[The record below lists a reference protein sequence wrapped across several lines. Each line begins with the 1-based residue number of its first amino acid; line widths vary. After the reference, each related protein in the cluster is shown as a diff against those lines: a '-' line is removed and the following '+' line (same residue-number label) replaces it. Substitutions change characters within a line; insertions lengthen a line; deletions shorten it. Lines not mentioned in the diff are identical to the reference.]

1 MLVIDENLL
10 KLCKMQETLLKVS
23 KNDKEANIEKY
34 KAIAIEIDKHSFSS
48 LLEEL
53 NQYDKHNQTLEDELQ
68 FLEQI
73 KSYYEQLLEMQLS
86 FKRVCELYGDGNI
99 QLSDLSQINIEYI
112 NSRVNA
118 ISGYLVNLKNIEDDK
133 EKLEDLNEQLVA
145 EEKKKSFLS
154 KKLLELEDLLR
165 ESFSNAEGRAIED
178 GQLKSVS
185 IISEYKDLG
194 YNFKALLVDCET
206 LDKLLTE
213 VDKEKVELEEKL
225 KTAEICYNSLPSS
238 DNKQILDDIKTDF
251 LRVKY
256 KLILLKI
263 LELLAQNYDNY
274 DTFKEKREKLLDLV
288 RYRNSCLEKLGIHMS
303 IDPFRKNS
311 LLDQLKL
318 LTSLDDN
325 SKNTNKIKK
334 EIAWLSEHID
344 DMLRQNNDYMITINN
359 FEELVISNVRIS
371 DIDISSISLNDDE
384 QSENKISDN
393 QVTSIKDIPNG
404 FNMPIIRQKTAGVIS
419 RVNEMI
425 TAMSASTSSKEKVV
439 SPELV
444 VVSETNDNKS
454 HLDTAESNI
463 FIEELEEK
471 NEVDTYNSDIFET
484 VIPFETA
491 PLFSE
496 RTEETDIDK
505 IKGSVDNEELLDE
518 LPDAFW
524 VTQDEESEKEITPIG
539 DDKIISFDEQINA
552 LLSDNGDTG
561 TKIKKLAA

>member
-23 KNDKEANIEKY
+23 KNDKESNIEKY

-288 RYRNSCLEKLGIHMS
+288 RYRTSCLEKLGIHMS

-325 SKNTNKIKK
+325 SKNINKIKK